1 MNLREIINEV
11 LKDIDDS
18 LSDSDII
25 GWVNRALDDL
35 TPVAKYQKVAVIN
48 LGAGNRNVEI
58 PADLHELVLVT
69 DGELDYSEL
78 GLNDKTGSGYK
89 KWGNTLVFQPVF
101 DTNKELTLYYYANL
115 PHLLANND
123 VPVIRADFHDLLV
136 LYATAK
142 AKYKD
147 EVMEMHQSTM
157 QEYLER
163 KRQYTL
169 ETFSEDNSTY
179 QVKLL

>member
-58 PADLHELVLVT
+58 PTDLHELVL
-69 DGELDYSEL
+69 
-78 GLNDKTGSGYK
+78 
-89 KWGNTLVFQPVF
+89 
-101 DTNKELTLYYYANL
+101 L
-115 PHLLANND
+115 PW
-123 VPVIRADFHDLLV
+123 
-136 LYATAK
+136 
-142 AKYKD
+142 KYTRL
-147 EVMEMHQSTM
+147 STC
-157 QEYLER
+157 
-163 KRQYTL
+163 
-169 ETFSEDNSTY
+169 F
-179 QVKLL
+179 